1 MKRKHKIFL
10 KANIMSLFFI
20 AVSFISGTL
29 AWFAYTGLSD
39 VATEIDIR
47 AWNIELN
54 DGKTSNDIKIALPEI
69 SPGMDTISEVVNINN
84 LGDTDAIVNYSIVS
98 ARILDSSE
106 DNYVASE
113 TLSTEAIQDKLSNEY
128 PFHINIS
135 LTKGYVLAKGEKAQL
150 QVSVSWPFDS
160 GDDIKDSE
168 WGSKAYNFLKKN
180 PSQTPIEIVLKLNA
194 EQMMKGGKGSDPN
207 YDAGKVILYDVQQDK
222 ECYALSETC
231 IKTFVLDSN
240 NQQKDDKVRLLPYFT
255 NNLGTSTFVNY
266 NNTFDTI
273 TADWNVE
280 KTYLKA
286 DDILSLIST
295 DVNNSLFVRASLS
308 DRIIG
313 YMGYKEIIPEYS
325 KTRLERELENAKLK
339 NGFYQYKINHIN
351 QDDKDRIFSYL
362 SSSDSCIW
370 TNSDYNDTKAFGI
383 KNDVNNN
390 GRLYGIDKTESCKV
404 IPVII
409 GNKKK
414 EQI

>member
-207 YDAGKVILYDVQQDK
+207 YDAGKVVLYDVQQDK

-255 NNLGTSTFVNY
+255 NNLGT
-266 NNTFDTI
+266 
-273 TADWNVE
+273 
-280 KTYLKA
+280 
-286 DDILSLIST
+286 
-295 DVNNSLFVRASLS
+295 
-308 DRIIG
+308 
-313 YMGYKEIIPEYS
+313 
-325 KTRLERELENAKLK
+325 
-339 NGFYQYKINHIN
+339 
-351 QDDKDRIFSYL
+351 
-362 SSSDSCIW
+362 
-370 TNSDYNDTKAFGI
+370 
-383 KNDVNNN
+383 
-390 GRLYGIDKTESCKV
+390 
-404 IPVII
+404 
-409 GNKKK
+409 
-414 EQI
+414 

>member
-10 KANIMSLFFI
+10 MSLFFI

-168 WGSKAYNFLKKN
+168 WGSK
-180 PSQTPIEIVLKLNA
+180 V
-194 EQMMKGGKGSDPN
+194 
-207 YDAGKVILYDVQQDK
+207 VLYDVQQDK

-255 NNLGTSTFVNY
+255 NNLGTSTFDNY

-325 KTRLERELENAKLK
+325 KTRLEKELENAKLQ
-339 NGFYQYKINHIN
+339 NGFYQYKINHIL
-351 QDDKDRIFSYL
+351 FAY
-362 SSSDSCIW
+362 
-370 TNSDYNDTKAFGI
+370 
-383 KNDVNNN
+383 
-390 GRLYGIDKTESCKV
+390 E
-404 IPVII
+404 
-409 GNKKK
+409 
-414 EQI
+414 